1 MYNKHLLFKCAR
13 YEHKSN
19 QCLDNILT
27 SMYGGLKGV
36 HAFLSKSEYKKTTD
50 HASFVFQWMPT
61 ELLSENYTE
70 TRSLLTELQ
79 MPVLPTRRNSVQYT

>member
-50 HASFVFQWMPT
+50 HASFVFQ
-61 ELLSENYTE
+61 
-70 TRSLLTELQ
+70 
-79 MPVLPTRRNSVQYT
+79 